1 MEPITSEQE
10 LKTLLEEGK
19 VTQEEYQQLLS
30 AMRDKPRHSAEALPD
45 DLKVKSRTKLG
56 LGKAALFL
64 FLFSVSLPLA
74 FVLIYI
80 IAGTKRADIN
90 AVSVFL
96 SPVGIF
102 LGVCGLLTVVLGFT
116 AWKTSAGKIA
126 VVGVL
131 FLVVVCF
138 FLIFLPMFLFQASAI
153 QSKKGNAVATIYK
166 IYSCDSLDGL
176 LTKSGVELD
185 KTISSD
191 GNGSVRIQS
200 GQGKTTVR
208 LFETGPVDTCNSVL
222 WYQAKLRCENI
233 TGRTYLEM
241 WYVIPG
247 KGEFFSKG
255 FDNTISGTTDWVSM
269 QIPFRNDTPVKP
281 DNVKLNLVIEGAGT
295 VWIDDI
301 RLTGQ
306 SFSIGAVRN
315 VG

>member
-30 AMRDKPRHSAEALPD
+30 AMKDKPRHSAEALPD

-208 LFETGPVDTCNSVL
+208 LYETGPLENANNTML
-222 WYQAKLRCENI
+222 FYQAKV
-233 TGRTYLEM
+233 RTEALAGKAYLEL
-241 WYVIPG
+241 WCSIPG
-247 KGEFFSKG
+247 KGEFFSRG
-255 FDNTISGTTDWVSM
+255 LGQPISGTNNWTTL
-269 QIPFRNDTPVKP
+269 QIPFRNDSGINP
-281 DNVKLNLVIEGAGT
+281 DNIKLNLVVEGTGT
-295 VWIDDI
+295 IWIDDI
-301 RLTGQ
+301 QVTGQ
-306 SFSIGAVRN
+306 PL
-315 VG
+315 